1 MAIHIPLTTDGS
13 AELFRKLVGGRTKL
27 VAARLQ
33 RNANVVTNWQTPP
46 PSEENPNSGGDYNPF
61 DWIIRVL
68 TSLGTE
74 QAREGCDWI
83 ARQFGGRFVPANGGS
98 GDGKL
103 FRDLGDAQSHLK
115 ALQTEIRKGKSA
127 SPAVLRAHLDEV
139 FVIITSNTATAEVSH
154 DHDDNS

>member
-1 MAIHIPLTTDGS
+1 MEVPRTTPGS
-13 AELFRKLVGGRTKL
+13 
-27 VAARLQ
+27 
-33 RNANVVTNWQTPP
+33 W
-46 PSEENPNSGGDYNPF
+46 
-61 DWIIRVL
+61 RVL
-68 TSLGTE
+68 
-74 QAREGCDWI
+74 REAMGDKRKWI
-83 ARQFGGRFVPANGGS
+83 AHAIRRSPNVIDHWCIPTPTPEQPDSAGQINRLDEMMSLLHACGAGPARKVLDWMCRQFGGRFVPANGGS

-139 FVIITSNTATAEVSH
+139 FVIITSNTATTEVSH